1 MKIISLLVLSI
12 IAYNGVAQ
20 IRVGTLNL
28 KAKEIYKILDS
39 DIVVAD
45 SLIMG
50 DSSKIILD
58 VSKKENFLHFKWI
71 SIGSGCSI
79 IGRGKQGAIGGKG
92 ANGANGVGPCVDAK
106 PGQNGFKGGNGEDG
120 RNLTMYLSNISIKGS
135 LIIDLSGGD
144 GGDGGKGGTGGH
156 GGAGTRVC
164 QGGDA
169 GNGGNGG
176 DGGNG
181 GESGKLNINCQN
193 CEVDLRTIEGTLMI
207 MRLYGGYAGIGGKMG
222 IAGRVGTGSVKDGAS
237 GKNGIDGNEGISA
250 KHGLFIYLP
259 K

>member
-1 MKIISLLVLSI
+1 
-12 IAYNGVAQ
+12 VAQ
-20 IRVGTLNL
+20 IRVGTLQL
-28 KAKEIYKILDS
+28 KSKEIYKILDS
-39 DIVVAD
+39 DIVVTD

-71 SIGSGCSI
+71 SIGFGCSI
-79 IGRGKQGAIGGKG
+79 IGRGKQGAAGIKG
-92 ANGANGVGPCVDAK
+92 INGANGVGPCVDAQS
-106 PGQNGFKGGNGEDG
+106 GQLGLKGGNGEDG
-120 RNLTMYLSNISIKGS
+120 RNLTMYLNNVFIKGS

-144 GGDGGKGGTGGH
+144 GGDGGRGGNGGN

-164 QGGDA
+164 QGGDS

-181 GESGKLNINCQN
+181 GESGKLSINCQK
-193 CEVDLRTIEGTLMI
+193 CTVDIRTIEGTLMI
-207 MRLYGGYAGIGGKMG
+207 LRLYGGYAGLGGKMG
-222 IAGRVGTGSVKDGAS
+222 IAGRVGTGSAKDGAS
-237 GKNGIDGNEGISA
+237 GKNGVDGNEGISA
-250 KHGLFIYLP
+250 KHGNFIYIT